1 VIEYQCPH
9 CQRVLKVPEKF
20 IGIEGACNY
29 CGARLTIQA
38 DVVASP
44 PGSAETGLG
53 EGLHE
58 QSRYDAS
65 LPGEAPAPESHSAH
79 ARQNLERLAKELES
93 ERIARLEADAAR
105 EVAEERVRHLE
116 RKMAETISQRSENAL
131 LRADLDRVEAKL
143 AQSAREVQR
152 LAEELEAARLT
163 HGVEIIGP
171 SEALSTVADASAG
184 GSESGDPAGANAVA
198 AHVGPRT
205 TAGRPISRGGRL
217 LPILTLVIVV
227 VLLLAVSLWRPSTE
241 SLKTRIKPT
250 LDMLRGK
257 IASKGEPP
265 MPVLPGGLDVAVSYL
280 APNAQSGQKG
290 APASDVPVLLIR
302 QRLDR
307 DVLNALFEEAGVPQ
321 DTWDAFAD
329 WYVLAAPD
337 APDARI
343 FSKTDVPPDAPFADA
358 RVKLAALAER
368 MGRDAFD
375 ARLLS
380 AASFAPPEKWF
391 ESKSGKDGRVSF
403 VDMEPGRYLVR
414 RAPDLPREN
423 WQPLEPNAAN
433 SPDIVTVSSGKTTKH
448 TLHVEDTASLI
459 RVEVVDADTAKRVAK
474 AAITLTGDATDGKKV
489 TVPASNDGA
498 FTVDSKGIGY
508 GSFKIECGALP
519 KGYLSATDYTGIREV
534 GVRLEPVVIRLSK
547 KPPARR

>member
-1 VIEYQCPH
+1 
-9 CQRVLKVPEKF
+9 VLKVPEKF

-44 PGSAETGLG
+44 PGSAETGPG

-65 LPGEAPAPESHSAH
+65 LPGEAPALESHSAH

-116 RKMAETISQRSENAL
+116 RKVAETISQRSENAL

-163 HGVEIIGP
+163 HGVEIIAR

-184 GSESGDPAGANAVA
+184 GSESGGPAGANVVA

-205 TAGRPISRGGRL
+205 AAGRPISRGRRL
-217 LPILTLVIVV
+217 VPILTLVIVV
-227 VLLLAVSLWRPSTE
+227 ALLLAVSLWRPSTE

-265 MPVLPGGLDVAVSYL
+265 MPVLPGGLDVTVSYL
-280 APNAQSGQKG
+280 APNAQSGQKE

-307 DVLNALFEEAGVPQ
+307 NLLNALFEEAGVPQ
-321 DTWDAFAD
+321 HSWDAFAD
-329 WYVLAAPD
+329 WYVLAVPD
-337 APDARI
+337 V
-343 FSKTDVPPDAPFADA
+343 KPDAPFADA
-358 RVKLAALAER
+358 RVKLAALEER

-380 AASFAPPEKWF
+380 ATSFAPPEKWF
-391 ESKSGKDGRVSF
+391 ESKSGKNGRVSF

-433 SPDIVTVSSGKTTKH
+433 SPDIVTVSSGKTSKH

-459 RVEVVDADTAKRVAK
+459 RGEVVDADTAKRVAK
-474 AAITLTGDATDGKKV
+474 VTITLTGDVTGGKKV

-498 FTVDSKGIGY
+498 FTVDWKGIGY

-519 KGYLSATDYTGIREV
+519 KGYLSATDYTGIREA
-534 GVRLEPVVIRLSK
+534 GVRLEPIVIRLSK